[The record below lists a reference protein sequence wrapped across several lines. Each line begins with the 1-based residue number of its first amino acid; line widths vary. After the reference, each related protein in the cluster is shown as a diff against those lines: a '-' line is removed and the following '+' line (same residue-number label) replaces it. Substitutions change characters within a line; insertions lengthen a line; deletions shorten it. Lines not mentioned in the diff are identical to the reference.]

1 MNVAME
7 GLFSQYRKKKK
18 KNPQPLNK
26 WKNITVSFYLSQI
39 DTLLLT
45 FLDDLPK
52 FVAVYNSKIT
62 KLYRLPTITIS
73 KKLSQFIKTVFWRI
87 LLEDNSL

>member
-7 GLFSQYRKKKK
+7 GLFSQYRKKK